1 MGRSA
6 RHLGTALTLAGLVLL
21 AGCSMP
27 LGAIPASEPNQID
40 PKTMSD
46 SERGLF
52 AGLLFGKETE
62 LPPAVPVPMREAT
75 IERGFGGVIVRATGV
90 APTQGYFN
98 QILLADDEGQPDA
111 AGVVTLRLLAIPPL
125 APEAIGPERTR
136 LLMTA
141 AFFQELELRGV
152 KAIRVVSALD
162 VATLPVPPRPAQPAP
177 PPADLAEL

>member
-52 AGLLFGKETE
+52 AGMLFGKEVE

-75 IERGFGGVIVRATGV
+75 IERGFVNGLTAYTLFQQADIGLPAARLPSSSGALTMSFADKLAVWQVVR
-90 APTQGYFN
+90 
-98 QILLADDEGQPDA
+98 
-111 AGVVTLRLLAIPPL
+111 
-125 APEAIGPERTR
+125 
-136 LLMTA
+136 
-141 AFFQELELRGV
+141 
-152 KAIRVVSALD
+152 
-162 VATLPVPPRPAQPAP
+162 
-177 PPADLAEL
+177 